1 MLVINRVMLHSVK
14 HYCFILLYAEFWLQ
28 DKWSESNFIKWSC
41 SEFLTWYI
49 AYQWHQV
56 HYSLFRLVNCYVKW
70 KVAMLQYFRDF
81 HCLRVNIVFAKN
93 DTDAICHRLYFDLG
107 RGDIFLY
114 SPKEK
119 GKGQVCDLIKMLL
132 DSAWRNNLFHS
143 HSMRHSRL
151 LSPVE
156 FTTAAVNRGYI
167 CLSLSSLLESL

>member
-1 MLVINRVMLHSVK
+1 
-14 HYCFILLYAEFWLQ
+14 
-28 DKWSESNFIKWSC
+28 
-41 SEFLTWYI
+41 
-49 AYQWHQV
+49 
-56 HYSLFRLVNCYVKW
+56 
-70 KVAMLQYFRDF
+70 MLQYFRDF

-93 DTDAICHRLYFDLG
+93 DTDAICHRLILIWQEVTF
-107 RGDIFLY
+107 FLY

-119 GKGQVCDLIKMLL
+119 GKDQVCDLIKMLL

-156 FTTAAVNRGYI
+156 FTTTAVNRGCI